1 MDSMTVGRVQQ
12 SSSAGMNKEKTQS
25 ENTQKKRSSEERAK
39 ADEVQ
44 ENQKAKSSQ
53 EEQKEQKISATSDD
67 NTSSTVIVNSMTLS
81 FSVDDKTEQVVVTVM
96 DSESGEEIR
105 QIPSEEVLEM
115 ARMLDKYK
123 GRIVNRTL

>member
-1 MDSMTVGRVQQ
+1 MDSMTVEPVQQ
-12 SSSAGMNKEKTQS
+12 SSSAGMNKEKTKS
-25 ENTQKKRSSEERAK
+25 EDTQKKRSSEERAK

-81 FSVDDKTEQVVVTVM
+81 FSVDEKTEQVVVTVM
-96 DSESGEEIR
+96 DSESGKEIR